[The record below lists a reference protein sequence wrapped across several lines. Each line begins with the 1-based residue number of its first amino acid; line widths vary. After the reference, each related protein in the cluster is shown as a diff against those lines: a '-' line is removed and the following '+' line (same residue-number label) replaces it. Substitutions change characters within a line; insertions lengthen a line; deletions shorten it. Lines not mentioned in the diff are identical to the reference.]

1 MSERKEMIL
10 INDEVKNKFIDIE
23 VRRMRI
29 ENQIEMLL
37 NDVDI
42 VKYLPKKRIEI
53 IDAINAYQNELREI
67 TEMEKTSFDVLVVV
81 EKEKDEYSAMVQ
93 PPSI

>member
-1 MSERKEMIL
+1 MIL
-10 INDEVKNKFIDIE
+10 INDELKNKFIDIE
-23 VRRMRI
+23 VIRMRI
-29 ENQIEMLL
+29 ENQLEILL

-53 IDAINAYQNELREI
+53 IDAITAYQNELREI
-67 TEMEKTSFDVLVVV
+67 TEMKKTSFDVLVVV
-81 EKEKDEYSAMVQ
+81 ENEKDGYSAMVQ

>member
-1 MSERKEMIL
+1 MIL
-10 INDEVKNKFIDIE
+10 INDELKNKFIDIE
-23 VRRMRI
+23 VIRMII
-29 ENQIEMLL
+29 ENQLEMLL
-37 NDVDI
+37 NDVDS

-53 IDAINAYQNELREI
+53 IDAITAYQNELRDI
-67 TEMEKTSFDVLVVV
+67 REMETLSFDVLVVV

>member
-1 MSERKEMIL
+1 MIL
-10 INDEVKNKFIDIE
+10 INDELKNKFIDIE
-23 VRRMRI
+23 VIRMRI
-29 ENQIEMLL
+29 ENQLEIFL

-53 IDAINAYQNELREI
+53 IDAITAYQNELREI
-67 TEMEKTSFDVLVVV
+67 TEMKKTSFDVLVVV
-81 EKEKDEYSAMVQ
+81 ENEKDGYSAMVQ

>member
-1 MSERKEMIL
+1 MIL